1 MPADRVR
8 SVRRDRAAPR
18 DRAPGAS
25 ANKPGGGPGK
35 AMKRSAPR
43 APVTLLDVARHVG
56 VSRATVSLVLRDSPL
71 VADATRTRVLA
82 GFAALGYVYN
92 RRAASLRSKR
102 THTVAVVVNDIT
114 NPYFA
119 TMIRS
124 LEATLNRH
132 GFIAFLSNS
141 DESVERQMWFLEVAR
156 EHDVEGIVACPAE
169 GTTASGFRRVLAW
182 GIPCVFASR
191 RVAGLDVDYVGPDN
205 RRGMELA
212 TAHLIAL
219 GHRRIALI
227 GGNLLSST
235 GADRQAGYL
244 AALQAAK
251 IRRDDGLIVP
261 ARLTREDGRRIITAL
276 LQAKRPPTAAVCGND
291 IVAFGVMLGLRAAGK
306 APGRDFAVMGFD
318 DIPEASLWVPP
329 LSTIQVRQDA
339 IGEAA
344 AELLLERLADPARPV
359 ARVVTE
365 PSLVIRR
372 SCGSFTTRSAGRV
385 AALRPAAA

>member
-1 MPADRVR
+1 MPR
-8 SVRRDRAAPR
+8 S
-18 DRAPGAS
+18 
-25 ANKPGGGPGK
+25 GP
-35 AMKRSAPR
+35 RSA
-43 APVTLLDVARHVG
+43 VTLLDVARHVG

-71 VADATRTRVLA
+71 VADATRARVVA

-92 RRAASLRSKR
+92 RRAASLRSRR
-102 THTVAVVVNDIT
+102 THTIGVVVNDIT

-124 LEATLNRH
+124 LEATLNRR

-141 DESVERQMWFLEVAR
+141 DESIERQMWFLEVAR
-156 EHDVEGIVACPAE
+156 EHDIEGIVVCPAE
-169 GTTASGFRRVLAW
+169 GTTAADFRRVLAW

-191 RVAGLDVDYVGPDN
+191 HVAGLDVDYVGPDN

-235 GADRQAGYL
+235 GSDRQAGYL
-244 AALQAAK
+244 AALRAAK
-251 IRRDDGLIVP
+251 IRRDDRLIVP
-261 ARLTREDGRRIITAL
+261 ARLTREEGRRIITEL
-276 LQAKRPPTAAVCGND
+276 LRAQRPPTAAVCGND
-291 IVAFGVMLGLRAAGK
+291 IIAFGVMLGLRAAGK
-306 APGRDFAVMGFD
+306 EPGRDFAVMGFD

-329 LSTIQVRQDA
+329 LSTVQIRQDA

-344 AELLLERLADPARPV
+344 AELLLARLADPAKPV
-359 ARVVTE
+359 ARVVVE
-365 PSLVIRR
+365 PSLVMRR
-372 SCGSFTTRSAGRV
+372 TCGAYGRRGARRTPTPRATAATRPV
-385 AALRPAAA
+385 PA

>member
-1 MPADRVR
+1 
-8 SVRRDRAAPR
+8 
-18 DRAPGAS
+18 
-25 ANKPGGGPGK
+25 
-35 AMKRSAPR
+35 MKRGTQR
-43 APVTLLDVARHVG
+43 GPVTLLDVARHVG

-71 VADATRTRVLA
+71 VAEATRARVLA

-102 THTVAVVVNDIT
+102 THTVGVVVNDIT

-119 TMIRS
+119 TMVRS
-124 LEATLNRH
+124 LEAMLNRH

-156 EHDVEGIVACPAE
+156 EHDIEGIVVCPAE
-169 GTTASGFRRVLAW
+169 GTTAPDFRRVLDW

-191 RVAGLDVDYVGPDN
+191 YVAGLEVDYVGPDN
-205 RRGMELA
+205 RRGMQVA

-235 GADRQAGYL
+235 GSDRQAGYL
-244 AALQAAK
+244 AALQAAR
-251 IRRDDGLIVP
+251 IARDDGLIMP
-261 ARLTREDGRRIITAL
+261 ARLTREEGRRIITEL
-276 LQAKRPPTAAVCGND
+276 LRAKRPPTAAVCGND

-306 APGRDFAVMGFD
+306 EPGRDFAVMGFD

-329 LSTIQVRQDA
+329 LSTIQIRQDA

-344 AELLLERLADPARPV
+344 AELLLERLADPARRV

-365 PSLVIRR
+365 PSLVIRQ
-372 SCGSFTTRSAGRV
+372 SCGSFGPRGARRAPAQRR
-385 AALRPAAA
+385 AA